1 MSLVDKVRRQKLL
14 SFTVILF
21 TLAVGVFI
29 GTVSQTGAK
38 AAREQSASDATP
50 LVMPNP
56 VAMQN
61 SFSKIAKQIGPAVVN
76 ISTEYIPQRRETTN
90 NSKGP
95 QTNRNRRAPQG
106 DDDTDNSMQEFMQR
120 FFGGGGNFSF
130 GGPQEMDQPSAA
142 LGSGVV
148 IDKAGYIMTNN
159 HVVEK
164 ATRIKVK

>member
-1 MSLVDKVRRQKLL
+1 MSLLDKVRRQKLL

-38 AAREQSASDATP
+38 AAHEQSALDATP

-61 SFSKIAKQIGPAVVN
+61 SFSKIAKLLGPSVVN

-90 NSKGP
+90 NNRKSP
-95 QTNRNRRAPQG
+95 QTNRRRAPQSG
-106 DDDTDNSMQEFMQR
+106 DDDPDNSMQDFMQR
-120 FFGGGGNFSF
+120 FFGGGG
-130 GGPQEMDQPSAA
+130 G
-142 LGSGVV
+142 
-148 IDKAGYIMTNN
+148 
-159 HVVEK
+159 
-164 ATRIKVK
+164 